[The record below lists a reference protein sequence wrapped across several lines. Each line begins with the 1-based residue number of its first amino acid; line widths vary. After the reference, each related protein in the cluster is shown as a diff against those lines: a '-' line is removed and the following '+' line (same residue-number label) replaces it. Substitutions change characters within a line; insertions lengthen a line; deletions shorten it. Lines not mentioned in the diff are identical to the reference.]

1 MENLSHLDRSKRVLV
16 FQEAATSI
24 QPPFP
29 YARGP

>member
-29 YARGP
+29 YVRGT